1 MCTVTISYDPSNA
14 LAQKLID
21 LMHATG
27 AFTFNPEVKVVR
39 PYTLEELKAGIAE
52 SERQLEQGE
61 FCTGAE
67 LDAEVN
73 KLIASWL

>member
-14 LAQKLID
+14 LAQKMID

-27 AFTFNPEVKVVR
+27 AFSFISEVEVVR

-52 SERQLEQGE
+52 SERQLEHGE
-61 FCTGAE
+61 FFTGAE
-67 LDAEVN
+67 LDIEVN
-73 KLIASWL
+73 KLIASWH